1 MIVGAESSATLRN
14 WTSGSEGGFAESNS
28 PVVLASG
35 PVEMAEASGS
45 FDGGFVGGSSDDGAA
60 APALES
66 LLRLLATILAKI
78 GRGSSE
84 YLTLVSIYLSS
95 FESSSNNSQY

>member
-1 MIVGAESSATLRN
+1 MLIEAPTSATLDK

-45 FDGGFVGGSSDDGAA
+45 FDGGFVGGVIGHGGVSS
-60 APALES
+60 
-66 LLRLLATILAKI
+66 LRL
-78 GRGSSE
+78 
-84 YLTLVSIYLSS
+84 
-95 FESSSNNSQY
+95 

>member
-1 MIVGAESSATLRN
+1 MLIEAPTSATSDC

-35 PVEMAEASGS
+35 PVMMVEAICS
-45 FDGGFVGGSSDDGAA
+45 FEGRFGGASWDVEAA

-66 LLRLLATILAKI
+66 LRRLLATIVAQV
-78 GRGSSE
+78 GRRTSE
-84 YLTLVSIYLSS
+84 
-95 FESSSNNSQY
+95 

>member
-1 MIVGAESSATLRN
+1 MIIGAPSSATLRD

-35 PVEMAEASGS
+35 PVEMMEAIGS
-45 FDGGFVGGSSDDGAA
+45 FEGGIDGASWDVEAA

-66 LLRLLATILAKI
+66 LRRLLATIVAQV
-78 GRGSSE
+78 GRRTSE
-84 YLTLVSIYLSS
+84 
-95 FESSSNNSQY
+95 

>member
-1 MIVGAESSATLRN
+1 MIIGAPSSATLRD

-35 PVEMAEASGS
+35 PVEMVEASGS
-45 FDGGFVGGSSDDGAA
+45 FDREIRGISWDDGAA

-66 LLRLLATILAKI
+66 LLRLLETIFAQVS
-78 GRGSSE
+78 RRDSE
-84 YLTLVSIYLSS
+84 
-95 FESSSNNSQY
+95 